1 MYLFPLQCQHILKL
15 TSVMMLPEN
24 FATAEPVKLMTVILQ
39 PREDTGLVGLS
50 IVTRYTQN
58 DKDVSLL
65 RAFPSRE
72 PDRVLY
78 SLAS

>member
-50 IVTRYTQN
+50 IVTGYTQN
-58 DKDVSLL
+58 DKDVSLSSGHFL
-65 RAFPSRE
+65 PENQTGFFTH
-72 PDRVLY
+72 
-78 SLAS
+78 